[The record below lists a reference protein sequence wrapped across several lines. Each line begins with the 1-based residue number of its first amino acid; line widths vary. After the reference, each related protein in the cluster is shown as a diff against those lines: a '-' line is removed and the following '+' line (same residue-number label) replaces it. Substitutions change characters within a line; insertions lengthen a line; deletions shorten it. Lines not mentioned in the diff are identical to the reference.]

1 MEKTVRELCLI
12 CKGER
17 WIPDP
22 LDSAHSL
29 PCPYC
34 EAQGWVVVA
43 PANFMESP
51 PDPAPEPREK

>member
-1 MEKTVRELCLI
+1 MEKTVREMCLI

-22 LDSAHSL
+22 LDSGRSL

-43 PANFMESP
+43 PANFVEN
-51 PDPAPEPREK
+51 PEPPGPAEK